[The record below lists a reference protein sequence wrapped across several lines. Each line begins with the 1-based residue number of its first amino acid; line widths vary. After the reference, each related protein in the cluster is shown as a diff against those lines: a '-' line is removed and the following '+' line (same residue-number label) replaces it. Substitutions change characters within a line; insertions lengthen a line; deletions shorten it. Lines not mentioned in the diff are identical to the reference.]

1 LTQTQSNHLIL
12 DFSHVYC
19 DENIPRNDKLHW
31 IHCSDIH
38 ECDLY
43 CSDAAATEIHRRID
57 PYGTRGIHFLDSGN
71 YHYVT
76 KIMTDRIDEPFSL
89 ILFDHHTD
97 MQSPMIEG
105 MISCGDWARSVL
117 LDNPQLQQLIRT
129 EESGYSGNL

>member
-1 LTQTQSNHLIL
+1 MSVI
-12 DFSHVYC
+12 
-19 DENIPRNDKLHW
+19 
-31 IHCSDIH
+31 
-38 ECDLY
+38 LY
-43 CSDAAATEIHRRID
+43 CSDAAAAEIHRRID

-97 MQSPMIEG
+97 MQSPMIE
-105 MISCGDWARSVL
+105 D
-117 LDNPQLQQLIRT
+117 DQLRRLGKKCIAGQSAAAAIDSDRT